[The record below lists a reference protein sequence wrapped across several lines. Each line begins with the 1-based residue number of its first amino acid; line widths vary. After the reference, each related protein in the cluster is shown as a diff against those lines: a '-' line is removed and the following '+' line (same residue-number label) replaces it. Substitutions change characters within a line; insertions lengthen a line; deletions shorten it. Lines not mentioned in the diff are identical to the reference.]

1 MPRMDGYEASRR
13 IRAIDNPVKAS
24 IPIIAMTAN
33 AFDEDRRAAAD
44 AGMNGYISKPI
55 EIPVLLSTL
64 KEILEQ

>member
-1 MPRMDGYEASRR
+1 MDGYEASRR